1 MIKTDRDCATA
12 LLSLAKQTK
21 NYSCLDNK
29 AFLEDV
35 DTVTSDISN
44 KNFTD
49 VKYLID
55 RIETCLT
62 ENYDRRGMAGYKKL
76 EELKDYLEI

>member
-1 MIKTDRDCATA
+1 MIKTDKDFATA

-35 DTVTSDISN
+35 DSVASDIAK
-44 KNFTD
+44 KNFSD
-49 VKYLID
+49 AKYLIE
-55 RIETCLT
+55 RIEICLT

-76 EELKDYLEI
+76 EEIKAYLGI